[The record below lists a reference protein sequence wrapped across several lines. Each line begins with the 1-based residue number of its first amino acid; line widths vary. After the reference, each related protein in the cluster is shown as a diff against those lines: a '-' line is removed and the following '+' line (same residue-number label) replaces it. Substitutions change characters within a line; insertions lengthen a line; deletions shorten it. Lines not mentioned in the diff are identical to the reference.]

1 MPVLEDELYLL
12 EKKPLCVC
20 VFREERG
27 LCSTFFPVCVCM
39 EKTTKHTKLRV
50 FRTKCKACFRMAA
63 RPILKLRFTNLHSS
77 FSQIQT
83 SCTVLSDG
91 GKVQIQYLEFWIKYI
106 IYISVN

>member
-1 MPVLEDELYLL
+1 M
-12 EKKPLCVC
+12 CVC
-20 VFREERG
+20 VCVCVCVREERG

-50 FRTKCKACFRMAA
+50 FRTKRKACFRMAA

-83 SCTVLSDG
+83 SCNVLSDG
-91 GKVQIQYLEFWIKYI
+91 GKVQIQYLELWIKYI
-106 IYISVN
+106 TFL